1 MHLGFIRSKL
11 IPKRLVFDWPR
22 GKIFAASW
30 KQRCAS
36 RHDED
41 NSGRVLIFAT
51 DKTSMDRA
59 IQEVEA
65 CTAEIEVGKT
75 YRGIVRGVKEFGAF
89 VECLPGKEGLV
100 HISELADFRVNK
112 TEDICKLGDEMI
124 VKCLGIEKGKVRLS
138 RKAALESSKPQNAE
152 ADAEPAVAE

>member
-1 MHLGFIRSKL
+1 
-11 IPKRLVFDWPR
+11 
-22 GKIFAASW
+22 
-30 KQRCAS
+30 
-36 RHDED
+36 
-41 NSGRVLIFAT
+41 
-51 DKTSMDRA
+51 MDRA

-138 RKAALESSKPQNAE
+138 RKAALEDSKPQAAE
-152 ADAEPAVAE
+152 ATAETAAAE